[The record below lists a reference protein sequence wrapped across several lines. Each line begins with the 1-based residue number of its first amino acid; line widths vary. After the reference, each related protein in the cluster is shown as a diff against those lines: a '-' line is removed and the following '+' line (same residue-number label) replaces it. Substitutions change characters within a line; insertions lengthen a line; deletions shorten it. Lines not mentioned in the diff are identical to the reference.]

1 MKGEKRKVKD
11 NRGARFPVS
20 EGRRQRSGRP
30 WSVAS
35 LARLMQSETEE
46 RCLGAKA
53 ERIGRVRRC
62 HIATRRRSQRC
73 SWDLLALR
81 HISHI
86 SRISPIR
93 YQRSALEDAPRR
105 GYVSTVLRSY
115 GVAEGVATGEFFA
128 AGVAVGFA
136 SSLRAA
142 LGDGTGVALTSGV
155 ADEIGLTETSG
166 LADASEVAAGCGVTL
181 AAGVLEALAVGLGK
195 PVVGLGTALV
205 FGATGAGFV
214 FLSSF
219 SRRPVLRSELCLA
232 VKIVR
237 RRVTP
242 KNIPPR

>member
-1 MKGEKRKVKD
+1 M
-11 NRGARFPVS
+11 
-20 EGRRQRSGRP
+20 
-30 WSVAS
+30 
-35 LARLMQSETEE
+35 
-46 RCLGAKA
+46 
-53 ERIGRVRRC
+53 
-62 HIATRRRSQRC
+62 
-73 SWDLLALR
+73 
-81 HISHI
+81 
-86 SRISPIR
+86 
-93 YQRSALEDAPRR
+93 
-105 GYVSTVLRSY
+105 LRSY
-115 GVAEGVATGEFFA
+115 GVAEGVATGEFCA

-205 FGATGAGFV
+205 FGATAAVGAGFV

>member
-1 MKGEKRKVKD
+1 
-11 NRGARFPVS
+11 
-20 EGRRQRSGRP
+20 
-30 WSVAS
+30 
-35 LARLMQSETEE
+35 
-46 RCLGAKA
+46 
-53 ERIGRVRRC
+53 
-62 HIATRRRSQRC
+62 
-73 SWDLLALR
+73 
-81 HISHI
+81 
-86 SRISPIR
+86 
-93 YQRSALEDAPRR
+93 
-105 GYVSTVLRSY
+105 
-115 GVAEGVATGEFFA
+115 VAEGVASGEFCA
-128 AGVAVGFA
+128 AGVAVDLA
-136 SSLRAA
+136 SSLTAA

-181 AAGVLEALAVGLGK
+181 AAGVLEAFAVGLGK

-205 FGATGAGFV
+205 FGATAAVGAGFV